1 MSKHV
6 RDLLLEFEIQ
16 GEVEE
21 HFRLHVLK
29 VTLNENGEAE
39 EYGNALPVTKIEID
53 SESEECLLHYEES
66 TSNYVTITEAKA
78 LLVKESLVDGS
89 LVNELLG
96 YDVFVSEEK
105 ERDDSHVRLDTPLIG
120 FGENTELNCFFVV
133 CQA

>member
-6 RDLLLEFEIQ
+6 RDLLFEFEVQ
-16 GEVEE
+16 TEVEE

-53 SESEECLLHYEES
+53 SEDKECLLHFDEHS
-66 TSNYVTITEAKA
+66 TDFVTITEAKA
-78 LLVKESLVDGS
+78 LFTNEEMVDGS
-89 LVNELLG
+89 LVNKILG
-96 YDVFVSEEK
+96 YEVFAAEEK
-105 ERDDSHVRLDTPLIG
+105 ELDDSHVRLDSPLIG
-120 FGENTELNCFFVV
+120 FGENSELNCFFVV

>member
-6 RDLLLEFEIQ
+6 RDLLFEFEVQ
-16 GEVEE
+16 TEVEE

-53 SESEECLLHYEES
+53 SEDKECLLHFDEHS
-66 TSNYVTITEAKA
+66 ADSVSITEAKA
-78 LLVKESLVDGS
+78 ILTNDEVQ
-89 LVNELLG
+89 G
-96 YDVFVSEEK
+96 YEVFASEEK
-105 ERDDSHVRLDTPLIG
+105 ELEGSHVRLDTPLIG
-120 FGENTELNCFFVV
+120 FGENSELNCFFVV

>member
-53 SESEECLLHYEES
+53 SENEECLLHYEES
-66 TSNYVTITEAKA
+66 TSNYVTITDAKA
-78 LLVKESLVDGS
+78 LLIDG
-89 LVNELLG
+89 VQG
-96 YDVFVSEEK
+96 YDVFAAEEK
-105 ERDDSHVRLDTPLIG
+105 ERDDAHVRLDTPLIG
-120 FGENTELNCFFVV
+120 FGENAEQNCFFVV
-133 CQA
+133 CQAQ